1 MKYQKRKK
9 YDSYA
14 LFVSD
19 NRISC
24 ALNSLCGDIKEEI
37 EKCARI
43 TGLIFDAS
51 SVNNILKE
59 FINANFTNAD

>member
-1 MKYQKRKK
+1 VKYQKRKK

-43 TGLIFDAS
+43 TGLIFDDNVINS
-51 SVNNILKE
+51 ILKE
-59 FINANFTNAD
+59 MK